1 MDPFV
6 ERKFKQLRDKLDEFG
21 YRAALGIE
29 SLPLV
34 ERLFADLLQTTAS
47 LRDAKLAEHSQPTG
61 NRSHDGLAVD
71 LEPFKRDNARLVKV
85 RQTASY
91 HVATNAIITTHPSFY

>member
-6 ERKFKQLRDKLDEFG
+6 ERKFKQLRDSLDEFG

-47 LRDAKLAEHSQPTG
+47 LRDAKLAEHGKPVSSRDG
-61 NRSHDGLAVD
+61 GGLAVD
-71 LEPFKRDNARLVKV
+71 IEPFQRDNARLVKV
-85 RQTASY
+85 RS
-91 HVATNAIITTHPSFY
+91 S